1 MQVKAES
8 INMLQQWSADI
19 LEIWTEVYTLTL
31 AALTKLEKRSGD
43 TKDLESTYLECKQ
56 TVQKMSDRNQTIK
69 VRIKAASLVGQLAKY
84 DSIGD
89 PERFRQFFLQKLQY
103 QC

>member
-31 AALTKLEKRSGD
+31 AALTKLKRRSGD

-56 TVQKMSDRNQTIK
+56 TVQKMSDRN
-69 VRIKAASLVGQLAKY
+69 
-84 DSIGD
+84 
-89 PERFRQFFLQKLQY
+89 
-103 QC
+103 